1 MYCIFHVVHVCSS
14 TSDLRLDSLSQ
25 ILTLSNARAG
35 CRMIVVESCQGMV
48 AGALLERMG
57 GKYFKSTVIIMLQRG
72 MFSTVRVFTFLTFL
86 K

>member
-1 MYCIFHVVHVCSS
+1 MYSIFHVVHVCFS

-57 GKYFKSTVIIMLQRG
+57 GQYFKSTVIAG
-72 MFSTVRVFTFLTFL
+72 VPGE
-86 K
+86 KP

>member
-1 MYCIFHVVHVCSS
+1 MCSSFHVVHVCSS

-35 CRMIVVESCQGMV
+35 CRIIVVESCQGMV

-57 GKYFKSTVIIMLQRG
+57 GQYFKSTVIAGVPGEKL
-72 MFSTVRVFTFLTFL
+72 
-86 K
+86 